1 MRVSLVGGID
11 RLERRYLQE
20 AEKAGV
26 DLKIFNRLEADLSAK
41 IRHAEAVV
49 LFTSKI
55 SHKARA
61 KVMNVAHAKDIPVF
75 MSHNCGVCALRDC
88 LNCVKKG
95 LAELH
100 HDEVQ

>member
-1 MRVSLVGGID
+1 MRVSLVGGIA
-11 RLERRYLQE
+11 RLERHYLQE

-26 DLKIFNRLEADLSAK
+26 DLKIFNRLEAGLSSK

-55 SHKARA
+55 SHKARM
-61 KVMNVAHAKDIPVF
+61 KVMSVAQAKDIPVF
-75 MSHNCGVCALRDC
+75 MCHNCGVCALRDC

-95 LAELH
+95 LV
-100 HDEVQ
+100 EVH